1 MRRILMV
8 GSAALLAA
16 CGGAMPGAPAGSSLG
31 QASTS
36 EAAAAVASSVQEVAS
51 GDTSVQSCA
60 QAPRLREARG
70 VAVSDGPTMGQ
81 VLVLAGTTPYC
92 VGTVDQLGSV
102 LPMLNGGPGAPSGNG
117 DAAGGDPMPA
127 KGGGGDPSP
136 TTVAGYLPLDG
147 KTSSK

>member
-16 CGGAMPGAPAGSSLG
+16 CGGAMPGAPAGGSLG
-31 QASTS
+31 QASTT
-36 EAAAAVASSVQEVAS
+36 EAAPAVASSVQQAAAA
-51 GDTSVQSCA
+51 DTAVPSCA
-60 QAPRLREARG
+60 EAARLPAARG
-70 VAVSDGPTMGQ
+70 VAVTDGPTLGQ
-81 VLVLAGTTPYC
+81 VLVLAGSTPYC
-92 VGTVDQLGSV
+92 VGTIDQLGAV
-102 LPMLNGGPGAPSGNG
+102 LPMINGGPGAPSGNG